1 MSVFRICNGK
11 GFQIEFGN
19 GYTVSVQFGP
29 ANYCDNYDME
39 WSDVGDFVESANA
52 EIAIIK
58 PDDGGFVPLIDDDV
72 AGHVTPDQIA
82 KIIHYVSQG
91 KIDSVIDVLKYE

>member
-1 MSVFRICNGK
+1 MSLFRICNGK

-29 ANYCDNYDME
+29 SNYCDNYDME
-39 WSDVGDFVESANA
+39 WKDVGDYITSSNA

-58 PDDGGFVPLIDDDV
+58 DGSLIDLVGDSV
-72 AGHVTPDQIA
+72 AGDVTPDQIA
-82 KIIHYVSQG
+82 SIIHYVSQG
-91 KIDSVIDVLKYE
+91 KIDSAIDVLKYE

>member
-1 MSVFRICNGK
+1 MSFFRICQGK
-11 GFQIEFGN
+11 GFQIKFDN
-19 GYTVSVQFGP
+19 GYTVSVQFG
-29 ANYCDNYDME
+29 AYHYCDNRDNLSAE
-39 WSDVGDFVESANA
+39 SGDFVESANA

-58 PDDGGFVPLIDDDV
+58 PDDGGFVPLIDNDV
-72 AGHVTPDQIA
+72 AGYVTPDQIA